1 MMATMRRNDIDPK
14 LETTR
19 VVTASVEERK
29 DGVQTIRI
37 WRLDLAC
44 GHTRF
49 RPMNVRTAPKQIPCI
64 TCGQDTVRT
73 GGKAKGKAK

>member
-1 MMATMRRNDIDPK
+1 MRRNDIDPK

-19 VVTASVEERK
+19 VVTSAVETRQQGDQE
-29 DGVQTIRI
+29 IRI

-44 GHTRF
+44 GHVRY

-64 TCGQDTVRT
+64 TCGQESVR
-73 GGKAKGKAK
+73 KGKAK